1 MASNILSRLLP
12 SASDEALPRRTSK
25 PSDDVENHAAM
36 AIDEENLNEPFQDQD
51 LEQLLAEAA
60 ESETGNEG
68 TPFVPVEKRRRRS
81 SGSKRTPKWMKEA
94 RKAGVGDDDDA
105 DDDVP
110 QSLMLQGGN
119 DARPTRGAKE
129 RRLSSDNQAPPPMPG
144 PSTRTAQAQWEAT
157 RAQQRL
163 YDNTTAADRR
173 TTPARIPGTGILT
186 ANPKDRALWRWA
198 NVENLDGFLYSV
210 YYYYV
215 KDGIWSICLRRLFGL
230 LYVMSKAAWHVGHV
244 LI

>member
-12 SASDEALPRRTSK
+12 SASDEALPRRPSHTSA
-25 PSDDVENHAAM
+25 DDVESNAAM

-60 ESETGNEG
+60 ESEAGTEA
-68 TPFVPVEKRRRRS
+68 TPFVPVEKGRRRS
-81 SGSKRTPKWMKEA
+81 SGSKRTPKWMKES
-94 RKAGVGDDDDA
+94 RKTGMDDD

-119 DARPTRGAKE
+119 DAKPKREGKE
-129 RRLSSDNQAPPPMPG
+129 RRLSANARDHQPPPPLPVPG
-144 PSTRTAQAQWEAT
+144 PSTMTAQAQWEAT
-157 RAQQRL
+157 RTQQRL
-163 YDNTTAADRR
+163 YDHAPGPDRH
-173 TTPARIPGTGILT
+173 TTPSRLPGAGILT
-186 ANPKDRALWRWA
+186 ANPRERALWRWA

-210 YYYYV
+210 YYYYA

-230 LYVMSKAAWHVGHV
+230 L
-244 LI
+244 

>member
-12 SASDEALPRRTSK
+12 SASDEALPRRPSNT
-25 PSDDVENHAAM
+25 SDDVEHNATM

-60 ESETGNEG
+60 ESETGTEA
-68 TPFVPVEKRRRRS
+68 TPFVPVEKRKRRS
-81 SGSKRTPKWMKEA
+81 SGSKRTPKWMKES
-94 RKAGVGDDDDA
+94 RKAGLDD

-119 DARPTRGAKE
+119 DPMPKREGKE
-129 RRLSSDNQAPPPMPG
+129 RRLSTNARDNQPPPPVPG
-144 PSTRTAQAQWEAT
+144 PSTRTAQAQWETT

-163 YDNTTAADRR
+163 YDNAPGAGRQI
-173 TTPARIPGTGILT
+173 TPSRIPGAGILT
-186 ANPKDRALWRWA
+186 ANPKERALWRWA

-230 LYVMSKAAWHVGHV
+230 LYAIHTSQKF
-244 LI
+244 